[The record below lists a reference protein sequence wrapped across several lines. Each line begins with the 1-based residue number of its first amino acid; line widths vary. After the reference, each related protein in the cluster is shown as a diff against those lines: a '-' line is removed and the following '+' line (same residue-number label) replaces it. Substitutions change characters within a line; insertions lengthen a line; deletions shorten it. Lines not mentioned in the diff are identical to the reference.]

1 MPQETHIKKLSNYLS
16 GSRTLLSAT
25 MAFKT
30 STFAVMRRNR
40 ILQKCT
46 ALTLEK
52 QIVKLKVLR
61 ELSSRR
67 KMAALCAERHH
78 AKNVNRILGNFLNGS
93 YSNYSSYCT
102 QRSAPIQVI

>member
-67 KMAALCAERHH
+67 KMAALRAERHQENIML
-78 AKNVNRILGNFLNGS
+78 KMLIEF
-93 YSNYSSYCT
+93 
-102 QRSAPIQVI
+102 